1 MDWARRLA
9 HFFCGVDLF
18 ISGFYVWSYC
28 LNQFPIWRIP
38 RPVWGKS
45 FISAELTAFLVLSS
59 PLLTHTGIFSAHSS
73 TGLAQF
79 LRFSAI
85 NCFFGALFSS
95 FDAYRNIF
103 SAFLNR

>member
-1 MDWARRLA
+1 
-9 HFFCGVDLF
+9 VDLF

-38 RPVWGKS
+38 EYFQRIPQPAWRNS
-45 FISAELTAFLVLSS
+45 FVSAQLTAFLALSS
-59 PLLTHTGIFSAHSS
+59 PLLTHTGIFSALSS

-85 NCFFGALFSS
+85 NCFFGLSS
-95 FDAYRNIF
+95 P
-103 SAFLNR
+103 LLTHT